1 MTCTPA
7 RPVASPGT
15 TAPAGR
21 TLLPLTPTG
30 TRHGGRSF
38 MTCQYRCG
46 NACDHPEPNRTGHGR
61 VQDEIAKAVAR
72 RSVLKGAAAGSGV
85 MVLGGTLAAAAV
97 APAAADPTGPTTARP
112 VSGDLATAAFTPV
125 RPNRRDAVVT
135 PSGFDHDVVIRWG
148 DGVVAGAP
156 AFDVRRQSPEAA
168 KQQFG
173 YNCDYVG
180 VLPLRDAKRDRK
192 DRSLLVVNH
201 EYTDEALMFP
211 AGVYSDTEITAI
223 AMANHGM
230 SVVEIRRGSR
240 AGSWRRVKSLK
251 KTRHNRRV
259 HIDTAFVLDGPA
271 AGDERLRTSADP
283 SGTTV
288 LGTLNNCAGG
298 TTPWGTVL
306 SGEENFNQYF
316 DLPAG
321 EQLDQ
326 RYTDAYARY
335 GITGSGRGWSAVDPR
350 FDLAAEP
357 HEPHRFG
364 WVVELDPYEP
374 DEAPVKHT
382 MLGRFKHEGAN
393 VALTRDGRAVAY
405 MGDDERGDYLYK
417 FVSRD
422 SMRTGPSARARRHN
436 KTLLTAGT
444 LYVAKLVGDGT
455 EDGQY
460 DGTGEWLPLC
470 DETTSFVPGMSVADV
485 LLFTR
490 LAADKLA
497 PTRMDRPEDVEPNP
511 VNGKV
516 YAALTNNSQ
525 RGSTFQPDEANPLT
539 SSMVRSS
546 IGAPLTPAAG
556 NRNGYVLEMTPA
568 GSDHGESTFTWDL
581 MLVCGDP
588 EAPETYFAGFDKSQ
602 VSPISCPD
610 NVAFDDRGNLWIST
624 DGNAL
629 GSNDGVFRVPVTGA
643 ERGNVTQFL
652 TVPRGAE
659 ACGPLVADDNRS
671 LWVAVQHPGEVDGAT
686 FEDQASTWPH
696 SDDFPRPSVVV
707 AFRDR

>member
-7 RPVASPGT
+7 RPTATPGA
-15 TAPAGR
+15 TAPGGR
-21 TLLPLTPTG
+21 ALLPLTPTG

-38 MTCQYRCG
+38 MTCRYRCG
-46 NACDHPEPNRTGHGR
+46 NACDHPEPNRTGHGH
-61 VQDEIAKAVAR
+61 VQDEITRAVAR
-72 RSVLKGAAAGSGV
+72 RSLLKGAAAGSGV
-85 MVLGGTLAAAAV
+85 MVLGAPLAAAAV
-97 APAAADPTGPTTARP
+97 TPAAAGAGAAPGRP
-112 VSGDLATAAFTPV
+112 VSGDLGAADFTAV

-135 PSGFDHDVVIRWG
+135 APGFDHDVVIRWG
-148 DGVVAGAP
+148 DAVVAGAP
-156 AFDVRRQSPEAA
+156 AFDPHRQSPEAA

-180 VLPLRDAKRDRK
+180 VLPLRAARRGRE

-211 AGVYSDTEITAI
+211 AGVYSDTEVAAI

-230 SVVEIRRGSR
+230 SVVEIRRGLR
-240 AGSWRRVKSLK
+240 PGSWRRVTSLGK
-251 KTRHNRRV
+251 ARHNRRV
-259 HIDTAFVLDGPA
+259 HIDTPFTLDGPA
-271 AGDERLRTSADP
+271 AGDERLRTTADP
-283 SGTTV
+283 SGATV

-316 DLPAG
+316 DLPES
-321 EQLDQ
+321 EQLDE
-326 RYTDAYARY
+326 RYTEAYARY

-364 WVVELDPYEP
+364 WVVELDPHEP
-374 DEAPVKHT
+374 DEAPVKRT

-393 VALTRDGRAVAY
+393 IAVARDGRAVAY
-405 MGDDERGDYLYK
+405 MGDDERGDYLYR

-422 SMRTGPSARARRHN
+422 RVRRGSSARARRHN
-436 KTLLTAGT
+436 KTLLSAGT
-444 LYVAKLVGDGT
+444 LYVARLVGDGT
-455 EDGQY
+455 EDGVH
-460 DGTGEWLPLC
+460 DGTGEWIALC
-470 DETTSFVPGMSVADV
+470 DDTESFVPGMSVADV
-485 LLFTR
+485 LIWTR
-490 LAADKLA
+490 LAADRVA
-497 PTRMDRPEDVEPNP
+497 PTRMDRPEDVQPNP

-525 RGSTFQPDEANPLT
+525 RGSRFEADEANPLT
-539 SSMVRSS
+539 SSMVRAA
-546 IGAPLTPAAG
+546 IGAPLTQASG
-556 NRNGYVLEMTPA
+556 NRNGYVLELSPA
-568 GSDHGESTFTWDL
+568 RGDHAATTFTWDL

-588 EAPETYFAGFDKSQ
+588 EAAETYFGGYDKTQ

-610 NVAFDDRGNLWIST
+610 NVAFDDHGNLWIST

-629 GSNDGVFRVPVTGA
+629 GSNDGVFRVPVSGP
-643 ERGNVTQFL
+643 ERGRVTQFL

-659 ACGPLVADDNRS
+659 ACGPLIADDNRS
-671 LWVAVQHPGEVDGAT
+671 LFVAVQHPGEVDGAT
-686 FEDQASTWPH
+686 FEVPASTWPH